1 MSILFLL
8 GKLKKKTIFSLQES
22 EAPEEALPAHVTGP
36 GDRRL
41 RKVLK
46 AVERRVREL
55 QRGASDIPLSQKLAF
70 FVARAASEAEEEPE
84 APKGPARRPGKEG
97 GPVRGFC
104 QPLVITTTSEPTPL

>member
-1 MSILFLL
+1 MKINPTLSP
-8 GKLKKKTIFSLQES
+8 QDS
-22 EAPEEALPAHVTGP
+22 EAPEEALPTHVTGP

-70 FVARAASEAEEEPE
+70 FVARAASEAEEEQE
-84 APKGPARRPGKEG
+84 APKGLGRHGKAGREEG